1 MKVFDALLFLCKW
14 PLYTIKMFAS
24 LPSTHAPHV
33 RQLTIFQWLPIGSL
47 LVSFERA
54 ITVKKEGLGIT
65 PRADCLQGLRVFA
78 CCSLVY
84 QLNEFGRAVNNK
96 QTLMSQLRSIANIT
110 YSSLECWKRNII
122 LRYYEDVFN
131 WCYFLIIHWPFCI
144 CDSLYWL
151 QSSSG
156 FFIFKGVFCIINC
169 VTVYIIK

>member
-96 QTLMSQLRSIANIT
+96 QNTDVTVEVYRKHHVFLFGMLEEEYNIAV
-110 YSSLECWKRNII
+110 LWRR
-122 LRYYEDVFN
+122 L